1 MNRAALILNA
11 TACLG
16 GAALGMAYRPASAMF
31 HHAGTTRT
39 IVTQPVASPSNAFL
53 DSTDGPRRVEELL
66 AAPQVSRHA
75 LQALFMRWFELE
87 PDLWPK
93 FQELEK
99 QHPDHAADLTSAFF
113 TAWAWRDCAAACEKI
128 RGSALK
134 HRSAGIAA
142 VWQVACALG
151 DASGAGLE
159 AGFDVKDWSSLSRL
173 AARNPQAAL
182 ALADGLR
189 DSSNPPGSLV
199 AIARG
204 WASRDGAAAAAW
216 AANLKDDS
224 GQPLDTTGAVFREA
238 CLAWEQQQPGA
249 LRRTEGKLRK
259 RIESDGVLALLGGK
273 PGIAAIVNGNAEAQL
288 KALQNPFATMQ
299 EVLAGMNQASAAEM
313 TRVNSHEY
321 PSPTGEWSPV
331 DLKTALSELL
341 TQPAG
346 SARDRLAET
355 LLERWEAADPAAA
368 ADFANT
374 TGMPLPSRRESP
386 GEAWKKVDG
395 LPLAEAVAVAM
406 PEGKAPD
413 LDALS
418 AAIKQHVKHDPAMVT
433 AFLDQHM
440 DQITKGE
447 GPWRM
452 ALRAAAYQW
461 SQMDVNAAVE
471 WAASLPAGPVRDEA
485 IGRTLH
491 ELGDYDPEAALTWM
505 AAMHHPESGSMDF
518 RGIADE
524 LEQRIGK
531 YGARFVIEASAL
543 PAEKKQELMQHL
555 R

>member
-1 MNRAALILNA
+1 MLAATLRPGPA
-11 TACLG
+11 TSAESTS
-16 GAALGMAYRPASAMF
+16 ASVAVKPSIPPA
-31 HHAGTTRT
+31 
-39 IVTQPVASPSNAFL
+39 PAFL

-66 AAPQVSRHA
+66 AAPQVSRLA

-128 RGSALK
+128 RGSGLN
-134 HRSAGIAA
+134 HRSTGIAA
-142 VWQVACALG
+142 IWQVACALG

-159 AGFDVKDWSSLSRL
+159 AGLFVKDWTSLGRL
-173 AARNPQAAL
+173 AARNPQAAV
-182 ALADGLR
+182 ALANGLR
-189 DSSNPPGSLV
+189 DMSNPPGSLV

-204 WASRDGAAAAAW
+204 WASLDGAAAVAW
-216 AANLKDDS
+216 AADLKDHS
-224 GQPLDTTGAVFREA
+224 GQPPDRTGAVFREA
-238 CLAWEQQQPGA
+238 CLAWERQQPGA
-249 LRRTEGKLRK
+249 LQRAEGKLRE
-259 RIESDGVLALLGGK
+259 RIESDGALALLGGK
-273 PGIAAIVNGNAEAQL
+273 PGSPPIVNGNAEAQL
-288 KALQNPFATMQ
+288 QALQNPFATMQ
-299 EVLAGMNQASAAEM
+299 EVLAGMNQAPAAEM
-313 TRVNSHEY
+313 IRVYSHEY
-321 PSPTGEWSPV
+321 PSPTGEWSPA

-355 LLERWEAADPAAA
+355 LLKRWELTDPAAA
-368 ADFANT
+368 AAFANT
-374 TGMPLPSRRESP
+374 AGMQPPPRRESP
-386 GEAWKKVDG
+386 SEAWKKVDG

-413 LDALS
+413 FNALS
-418 AAIKQHVKHDPAMVT
+418 AALMQQVKHDPAAVT

-447 GPWRM
+447 GSWRT
-452 ALRAAAYQW
+452 ALGNAAFQW
-461 SQMDVNAAVE
+461 SSLDVNAAVE
-471 WAASLPAGPVRDEA
+471 WAASLPAGPVRDQA
-485 IGRTLH
+485 IGSTLK

-505 AAMHHPESGSMDF
+505 ASMQHPESGSSDL
-518 RGIADE
+518 REIAGE

-531 YGARFVIEASAL
+531 HGARLIIEASAL
-543 PAEKKQELMQHL
+543 PAERKQELMQYL